1 MFSPTFVQTKEMTQ
15 YPQRPGCP
23 LAAHGGLGLSGT
35 DLQAWSQKR
44 PRTGRQGT
52 EWIQLRPEHCRR
64 SKVCSG
70 DVCQSPMATLK
81 SNSNADVALPNII
94 ALPIQALPNVIA
106 LPIQA
111 LSKNDRRRQEYVHDH

>member
-1 MFSPTFVQTKEMTQ
+1 
-15 YPQRPGCP
+15 
-23 LAAHGGLGLSGT
+23 
-35 DLQAWSQKR
+35 
-44 PRTGRQGT
+44 
-52 EWIQLRPEHCRR
+52 
-64 SKVCSG
+64 
-70 DVCQSPMATLK
+70 MATLK